1 MAIYIGYIEKKND
14 FFNYA
19 PVAEIR
25 NGAICSLSYEEQ
37 AYLLPESPRRN
48 ICLSYS
54 MGNREQR
61 QEMNA
66 LFPDRCLM
74 IFEFELSD
82 LEDNMSYGTRNPT
95 GYRVPVFEVLKSKKL
110 RKLESEG
117 LFQVIDNNLLQGNFS
132 SDNIVDIQSEHIPQ
146 GEKVYIDINGFLA
159 GPYEVGF
166 RDLTSSY
173 YVRPQLKENKY
184 VLRGYNSSHIPV
196 YKLSD
201 PDTKHWSTES
211 VRWNIISTN
220 KIQEETLDQATDK
233 TLMESFKDSLKA
245 SDVLDGDSVK
255 VDSLPSLL
263 EAYENSL
270 LFGSTIP
277 KDIVESRKKRL
288 NQMFTSESDFT
299 GSLDNIGSV
308 IFDFLS
314 KNKSNKQVQDW
325 TESIIEDRPEIIDL
339 IKDSKTIASRID
351 EMHQTIAD
359 LEIKRNEIENE
370 IQNKQRTASEIDEAA
385 VEAKKKELLEKE
397 AEYISLSRKLEDAKS
412 ALNLT
417 GEIKELS
424 NKVDDLKSDERYLE
438 KHVNGLKQDT
448 DKYEAKFLTMLAN
461 SQDKMADIAFDG
473 FISNKMIKAA
483 SEWEEK
489 LEHENH
495 NKLVEYMNSV
505 KSLHRTPEEVANYI
519 CSEIQTVR
527 PSYSRNVILNIAI
540 CMTQGFLTVLAGP
553 PGCGKTSICKI
564 MSEVLGLVRTPKDL
578 PEGISLDATSR
589 FINVSVERGWTSKR
603 DFVGYYNPLSKTFD
617 KSNRKIFDALHI
629 LDTES
634 KEGIAKLPFVILLDE
649 ANLSPMEYYWSDFM
663 NICDDLDTQSTVNL
677 GEDYIFRIP
686 ETLHFLATI
695 NNDHT
700 TETLSPRL
708 IDRSWIITLP
718 YVNSSAVSASK
729 YSPTRVIEPISW
741 VELKDTFI
749 PKTSEYALSNEISK
763 VYEQIHV
770 LFRKANILISPRT
783 DIAIKKY
790 WATASKVFVE
800 DETKTEPSIVALD
813 YAVCQ
818 KLLPKIEG
826 SGEQYE
832 KWLEELRSL
841 CSQEGLN
848 LAAKRVKDIIEH
860 GNNQMKY
867 YQFF

>member
-1 MAIYIGYIEKKND
+1 M
-14 FFNYA
+14 
-19 PVAEIR
+19 
-25 NGAICSLSYEEQ
+25 
-37 AYLLPESPRRN
+37 
-48 ICLSYS
+48 
-54 MGNREQR
+54 
-61 QEMNA
+61 
-66 LFPDRCLM
+66 
-74 IFEFELSD
+74 
-82 LEDNMSYGTRNPT
+82 
-95 GYRVPVFEVLKSKKL
+95 
-110 RKLESEG
+110 
-117 LFQVIDNNLLQGNFS
+117 
-132 SDNIVDIQSEHIPQ
+132 
-146 GEKVYIDINGFLA
+146 
-159 GPYEVGF
+159 
-166 RDLTSSY
+166 
-173 YVRPQLKENKY
+173 
-184 VLRGYNSSHIPV
+184 
-196 YKLSD
+196 
-201 PDTKHWSTES
+201 
-211 VRWNIISTN
+211 
-220 KIQEETLDQATDK
+220 
-233 TLMESFKDSLKA
+233 
-245 SDVLDGDSVK
+245 
-255 VDSLPSLL
+255 
-263 EAYENSL
+263 
-270 LFGSTIP
+270 
-277 KDIVESRKKRL
+277 
-288 NQMFTSESDFT
+288 
-299 GSLDNIGSV
+299 
-308 IFDFLS
+308 
-314 KNKSNKQVQDW
+314 
-325 TESIIEDRPEIIDL
+325 
-339 IKDSKTIASRID
+339 
-351 EMHQTIAD
+351 
-359 LEIKRNEIENE
+359 
-370 IQNKQRTASEIDEAA
+370 
-385 VEAKKKELLEKE
+385 
-397 AEYISLSRKLEDAKS
+397 
-412 ALNLT
+412 
-417 GEIKELS
+417 
-424 NKVDDLKSDERYLE
+424 
-438 KHVNGLKQDT
+438 
-448 DKYEAKFLTMLAN
+448 
-461 SQDKMADIAFDG
+461 
-473 FISNKMIKAA
+473 
-483 SEWEEK
+483 
-489 LEHENH
+489 
-495 NKLVEYMNSV
+495 
-505 KSLHRTPEEVANYI
+505 
-519 CSEIQTVR
+519 
-527 PSYSRNVILNIAI
+527 
-540 CMTQGFLTVLAGP
+540 
-553 PGCGKTSICKI
+553 
-564 MSEVLGLVRTPKDL
+564 
-578 PEGISLDATSR
+578 
-589 FINVSVERGWTSKR
+589 ERGWTSKR